1 MVPKNTTRKLE
12 PTITGMGKRVR
23 DYKKRIRAA
32 KNQRSKSKL
41 SEIKII
47 SLENLEKLEK
57 A

>member
-12 PTITGMGKRVR
+12 PTITGMGKRVK

-32 KNQRSKSKL
+32 KKSKLKL

-47 SLENLEKLEK
+47 SLENLERLEK